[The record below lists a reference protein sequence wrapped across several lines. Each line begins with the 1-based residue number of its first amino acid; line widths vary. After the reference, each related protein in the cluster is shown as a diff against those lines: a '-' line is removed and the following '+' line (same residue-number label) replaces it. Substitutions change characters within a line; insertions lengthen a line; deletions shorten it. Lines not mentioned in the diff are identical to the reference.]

1 MASSGRL
8 ARVFSLHSTSSQ
20 PCPPLMHC
28 PMVATAVRGGHSL
41 CLNRPHAARSLGAI
55 CLTGGFLGAL
65 AGVFSVV
72 FAAPIRPP

>member
-1 MASSGRL
+1 
-8 ARVFSLHSTSSQ
+8 
-20 PCPPLMHC
+20 MHC